1 MNGKKFITKLFF
13 SVITTKKN
21 LKWEIST
28 KNLVTLKDGIGLRMK
43 NVNNMGVHWK
53 IWFLGG
59 CMKNQ
64 YIGGVNCLKRE
75 AWIVCRFKRGLGKK
89 EGMMFLKGVETLV
102 HTMSWRSLLIDTN
115 IQRK

>member
-1 MNGKKFITKLFF
+1 MSNNRQTKKEGFQGGGGCSFYIQNELKCEILNGKKFIKKLFF

-28 KNLVTLKDGIGLRMK
+28 KNSVTLKDGMGLRMK

-64 YIGGVNCLKRE
+64 YIGGWT
-75 AWIVCRFKRGLGKK
+75 A
-89 EGMMFLKGVETLV
+89 
-102 HTMSWRSLLIDTN
+102 
-115 IQRK
+115 